1 MNRFVNRL
9 HGEIR
14 SGRAAKLFSAYGVAM
29 AVAGLAALTELAGD
43 PGRLA
48 LRYDREAI
56 AAGEVWRLITGHL
69 VHLGPSHLAMNVL
82 ALAILAF
89 VLPALASWRLWLFS
103 GLSSALCI
111 DFGLLAFHPDVAW
124 YVGLS
129 GMLHGFWTAGVILAL
144 HDRRFEALPL
154 AVLLLLKLGYEALL
168 GPIPLSGEV
177 AAGPVVAEAHAWGA
191 AGGAAFACAA
201 IAVRR
206 RRRPL

>member
-1 MNRFVNRL
+1 MNRL
-9 HGEIR
+9 PGEIR
-14 SGRAAKLFSAYGVAM
+14 HARAVKLFSAYGVAGAM
-29 AVAGLAALTELAGD
+29 AGLAALAELAGD

-56 AAGEVWRLITGHL
+56 AAGEAWRLVTGHL

-82 ALAILAF
+82 ALAILAC
-89 VLPALASWRLWLFS
+89 VLPALATWRLWLCA
-103 GLSSALCI
+103 GLSSALFI
-111 DFGLLAFHPDVAW
+111 DLGLFAFNHDVAW

-129 GMLHGFWTAGVILAL
+129 GVLHGIWSAGVILAI

-154 AVLLLLKLGYEALL
+154 AVLLVLKLGYEAQF

-191 AGGAAFACAA
+191 AGGAAFAFTA